1 MSNSILVKSSPN
13 IRVSSVKADNITRV
27 ASVVIGRPVRRVTQA
42 TVSIDDIRGVD
53 TTGKVDGSVLV
64 YNASTEKFEA
74 TLDLEKQNIN
84 GGSF

>member
-42 TVSIDDIRGVD
+42 AVTIDAVQGVD

-74 TLDLEKQNIN
+74 TLDLENQNIN

>member
-1 MSNSILVKSSPN
+1 MSNNILVKSN
-13 IRVSSVKADNITRV
+13 RTIRV
-27 ASVVIGRPVRRVTQA
+27 ASVSIGQPVRRVTQA
-42 TVSIDDIRGVD
+42 AVTIDGVQGVD
-53 TTGKVDGSVLV
+53 TTGKVDGSILI